1 MTTATRIEPGDGTAA
16 GDHVLRPATAQDL
29 PACAAIWRD
38 ALNDYL
44 LRLAQPEIPD
54 DLGPILRLYGHLQ
67 STDPERFVVAERLG
81 SDGARTIDAFISAV
95 ARDRLWFLSMLF
107 VLPRAQ
113 GRGLGRRL
121 LGAVMPKPDDGT
133 GSRATATDSVQPISN
148 GLYGS
153 LGMVP
158 RVPLLRL
165 VGRVAC
171 RQDRLRS
178 FGETERMAPTATV
191 SARLRSPAS
200 SAPSIATASASSG
213 PPTTPSSSP
222 KAGAAS
228 CTTTGRVGH
237 GVTATPRR
245 AAASGRSSSPSR
257 SFSGRSSVTWSPPS
271 SRVAPSGSGCP
282 AARARRS
289 YHSCGPASGSMASRP
304 SCAGIGRS
312 PITPAPRPSRPGSCR
327 TFRTFARPRGTV
339 IASRPMR
346 LLLSC
351 PWTESV

>member
-133 GSRATATDSVQPISN
+133 GSRAT
-148 GLYGS
+148 
-153 LGMVP
+153 
-158 RVPLLRL
+158 
-165 VGRVAC
+165 
-171 RQDRLRS
+171 
-178 FGETERMAPTATV
+178 
-191 SARLRSPAS
+191 
-200 SAPSIATASASSG
+200 
-213 PPTTPSSSP
+213 
-222 KAGAAS
+222 
-228 CTTTGRVGH
+228 TTGRVGH

-312 PITPAPRPSRPGSCR
+312 P
-327 TFRTFARPRGTV
+327 
-339 IASRPMR
+339 
-346 LLLSC
+346 
-351 PWTESV
+351 